1 LLSAGPD
8 ARTLKK
14 LIGDDYWETVR
25 SLIDCIRELKAEPG
39 NQEILD
45 EALGA
50 AEGART
56 LAYEMPD

>member
-1 LLSAGPD
+1 LRNA
-8 ARTLKK
+8 
-14 LIGDDYWETVR
+14 GDDYWETVS
-25 SLIDCIRELKAEPG
+25 SLIDCVCELKAEPG

-56 LAYEMPD
+56 LAYDMPD